1 MTLLGKP
8 KRHGFVFSTTSG
20 TKSFSGYGK
29 AKRSIDAMIAAVRKK
44 EKREP
49 MPHWVLHDLRRTAR
63 SLMSRAGVAP
73 DVGERVLGHAIP
85 GVRGTYDRHAYFEE
99 KAHALDR
106 LAALVERIL
115 DPNANVI
122 ALAGR
127 RR

>member
-1 MTLLGKP
+1 MGGVRAAL
-8 KRHGFVFSTTSG
+8 R
-20 TKSFSGYGK
+20 KSE
-29 AKRSIDAMIAAVRKK
+29 R
-44 EKREP
+44 REAWP
-49 MPHWVLHDLRRTAR
+49 TGARQELRGTAR